1 MSPDP
6 AGEKQIEAHAVAAS
20 FQLIAPVLQIS
31 RKSADNIDGDEIIRD
46 CPICSTLPH
55 KWIKGKE
62 EFKGNARSARQDC
75 SGRSGRDTGR
85 AAGVADVVKTV
96 ADAHHATARG
106 NAANADAQ
114 AATRAGAGVTERKAN
129 PSGRPIR
136 KTEVKGRSI
145 WRVPERGSVI
155 PRLQDGKDKIEA
167 IGFTARLASD
177 DYDNQ

>member
-1 MSPDP
+1 M
-6 AGEKQIEAHAVAAS
+6 
-20 FQLIAPVLQIS
+20 
-31 RKSADNIDGDEIIRD
+31 
-46 CPICSTLPH
+46 
-55 KWIKGKE
+55 
-62 EFKGNARSARQDC
+62 
-75 SGRSGRDTGR
+75 
-85 AAGVADVVKTV
+85 
-96 ADAHHATARG
+96 
-106 NAANADAQ
+106 
-114 AATRAGAGVTERKAN
+114 TERKAN